1 MGGNVMRGV
10 PVTPADPTR
19 VLFVDDD
26 PDWHVGLQEF
36 FRHNPE
42 VELVACTAAVAK
54 ARAIL
59 ASIPIDVVLLDVM
72 LGDHS
77 PSGVEAAADIHL
89 AFPHMRIIMFSSL
102 DSDDATFN
110 EAFLNGAYDYIYKY
124 ELEQLPAV
132 IKAAAQNRRS
142 KYGERLR
149 ALMLERKREL
159 LQDADRDLLA
169 LLAAGH
175 SQQEI
180 ADMAHL
186 SEDAVKK
193 RVSRLRKRFGRQRS
207 TRELAERC
215 RLWGLLEG

>member
-77 PSGVEAAADIHL
+77 PSGVEAAIDIHL
-89 AFPHMRIIMFSSL
+89 ANLYMRITMFRSL
-102 DSDDATFN
+102 YSDVATFFDS
-110 EAFLNGAYDYIYKY
+110 FLHGA
-124 ELEQLPAV
+124 
-132 IKAAAQNRRS
+132 
-142 KYGERLR
+142 
-149 ALMLERKREL
+149 
-159 LQDADRDLLA
+159 
-169 LLAAGH
+169 
-175 SQQEI
+175 
-180 ADMAHL
+180 
-186 SEDAVKK
+186 
-193 RVSRLRKRFGRQRS
+193 
-207 TRELAERC
+207 
-215 RLWGLLEG
+215 